1 MWDKIRQNLISR
13 TIPLCS
19 FSAQSPK
26 NPSCKSWPPL
36 VFTPWITNKVNF
48 FTNRYDDFMTSSMKT
63 SPINPMRPIFGDVLL
78 VSSCKIKQKPE
89 ILEKA
94 YIGPYTVK
102 C

>member
-1 MWDKIRQNLISR
+1 
-13 TIPLCS
+13 
-19 FSAQSPK
+19 
-26 NPSCKSWPPL
+26 
-36 VFTPWITNKVNF
+36 
-48 FTNRYDDFMTSSMKT
+48 MTSSMKT
-63 SPINPMRPIFGDVLL
+63 SPKNPMRPILGDVLL